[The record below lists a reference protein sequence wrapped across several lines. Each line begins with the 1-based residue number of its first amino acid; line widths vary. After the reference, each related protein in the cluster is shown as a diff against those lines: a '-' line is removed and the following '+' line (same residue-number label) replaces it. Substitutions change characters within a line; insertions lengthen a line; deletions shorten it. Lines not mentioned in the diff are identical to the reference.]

1 MRGCNNREIEKE
13 NEYVCIMEIE
23 LVAKRERLKK
33 NENFLIGIHKVT
45 MLELI

>member
-23 LVAKRERLKK
+23 LVAKRERPKE
-33 NENFLIGIHKVT
+33 NENFLIDIYKVT